1 MHQRRRAVYPPPAN
15 PVHPTPLSLSPPDPP
30 RPLPISP
37 PPAPSPPSRCKSVY
51 TSRIPRRCAFP
62 YGNMSDCAYTI
73 HYVRAHAGTP
83 RTFKTGGIATNYNGY
98 GMAVGEEKRLISREP
113 AARGGGEW
121 GGRWGETREM
131 DEGPREKG
139 GGVGGKGAGKIHRRM
154 GGRDTDRVIA
164 AWIIA
169 RST

>member
-30 RPLPISP
+30 PAPPSPFHPLPP
-37 PPAPSPPSRCKSVY
+37 LRPSRCKSVY

-62 YGNMSDCAYTI
+62 YGNMSDCAVHYTL
-73 HYVRAHAGTP
+73 RARTRGHTP

-121 GGRWGETREM
+121 GGRWTR
-131 DEGPREKG
+131 GRG
-139 GGVGGKGAGKIHRRM
+139 RKGAELGEREQEKFTGEWVDATR
-154 GGRDTDRVIA
+154 TE
-164 AWIIA
+164 
-169 RST
+169 